1 MVNRKYFRFI
11 LYPLL
16 DICRQF
22 YHASTCTH
30 PQRVQDPT
38 SDYSAY
44 LDYQMQVVLTHD
56 QVIKWARMISK
67 LKFPWAVLDLA
78 CGWPLLKIAVI
89 PPRRSTAS
97 RIASFPNRNSATRKT
112 ISERWKRGKTWNL
125 SHCVNRYHTEVFF
138 LRCWLAAICRSRNV
152 AEQGYLRQG
161 MRTLKYAGSFFIAL
175 EVFYW
180 VAHGFQSPVA
190 GLIGES
196 DKGPDNKTQFRQF
209 TSHTPDQ
216 PHDCRLYITVH
227 TKSNQS

>member
-1 MVNRKYFRFI
+1 MPRSNREFCSLIWICQEPEQNKVIAKIHKSRQCATVPNRKYFRFI
-11 LYPLL
+11 LYLLL

-112 ISERWKRGKTWNL
+112 ISER
-125 SHCVNRYHTEVFF
+125 
-138 LRCWLAAICRSRNV
+138 
-152 AEQGYLRQG
+152 
-161 MRTLKYAGSFFIAL
+161 
-175 EVFYW
+175 
-180 VAHGFQSPVA
+180 
-190 GLIGES
+190 
-196 DKGPDNKTQFRQF
+196 
-209 TSHTPDQ
+209 
-216 PHDCRLYITVH
+216 
-227 TKSNQS
+227 